1 MHTALTIAGSD
12 PTGGAGLQADL
23 RVFQHFGV
31 HGCGVLTALTLQDSQ
46 GVKDVLPVFP
56 SVLLDQL
63 RVLLSDITPDAIKI
77 GMLATDDGVRNV
89 RLALSGLDAK
99 LPIVLDPIL
108 FSSNGRALLEERAR
122 PALRELIGT
131 VELVTPNLPEA
142 EALVETDV
150 STASGVEAAARR
162 LIEDIGASAA
172 LVKGGHRDGPPD
184 DLLALR
190 GEGSIAVSLRWLRGT
205 RVDVGPVHGTGCA
218 LASAITANRAKGHP
232 IQEAVDRARS
242 FVAAAL
248 KRVEPRDG
256 EVSFLVYR

>member
-1 MHTALTIAGSD
+1 MYTALTIAGSD

-31 HGCGVLTALTLQDSQ
+31 HGCGAVTALTLQDSR

-63 RVLLSDITPDAIKI
+63 RILLGDITPDAIKI

-89 RLALSGLDAK
+89 HLALSGIEAR

-108 FSSNGRALLEERAR
+108 SSSNGRVLLEERAQ

-142 EALVETDV
+142 EVLTRTDV
-150 STASGVEAAARR
+150 STAAGVEKAARR
-162 LIEDIGASAA
+162 LVGEIGATAA
-172 LVKGGHRDGPPD
+172 LIKGGHRDGRPD

-190 GEGSIAVSLRWLRGT
+190 DEGSAAVSFRWLRGT
-205 RVDVGPVHGTGCA
+205 RIDVGEVHGTGCA

-232 IQEAVDRARS
+232 LEEAVDQARA
-242 FVAAAL
+242 FVATAL
-248 KRVEPRDG
+248 ERAELRGGGLP
-256 EVSFLVYR
+256 FLVYG

>member
-1 MHTALTIAGSD
+1 MNTALTIAGSD

-63 RVLLSDITPDAIKI
+63 RVLLNDITPDAIKI

-89 RLALSGLDAK
+89 RLALGGLEGGF
-99 LPIVLDPIL
+99 PIVLDPIL
-108 FSSNGRALLEERAR
+108 SSSNGRTLLEERAR

-142 EALVETDV
+142 EILAETDV
-150 STASGVEAAARR
+150 STAAGVERAARR
-162 LIEDIGASAA
+162 LVEDIGASAA

-190 GEGSIAVSLRWLRGT
+190 GERTAAASLRWLRGT

-218 LASAITANRAKGHP
+218 LASAITANRAMGHP
-232 IQEAVDRARS
+232 LEVAVDRARS

-248 KRVEPRDG
+248 ERAEPRG
-256 EVSFLVYR
+256 SETSFLVYR